1 MIHLSNQLEQI
12 DPPMN
17 FGPCQTFEEAMER
30 GRPAPEVS
38 IFEKDKPQLSA
49 EARAILANSAPE
61 LDPTREF
68 YFNMACGD
76 FGKAFAAPRSSAL
89 RKRKDA
95 EAFEK
100 ADGILR
106 DFQNNHDKKSL
117 SEQLAP
123 LCERA
128 CEKLS
133 KENADRLRRALAA
146 LDLSIVT
153 FFLGEAFA

>member
-1 MIHLSNQLEQI
+1 MKVFIDNEGTETGQLPLPAPVQS
-12 DPPMN
+12 
-17 FGPCQTFEEAMER
+17 FEERMGLER
-30 GRPAPEVS
+30 TRPVVAGPLSPEFKT
-38 IFEKDKPQLSA
+38 ILS
-49 EARAILANSAPE
+49 EEPAI
-61 LDPTREF
+61 DRREF
-68 YFNMACGD
+68 DFNFANGD
-76 FGKAFAAPRSSAL
+76 FAKAFASQASSPL